1 MLQLSHAQGI
11 AQELINILT
20 PFCDRIEIAGSVR
33 RKKNIVKDIELVIIP
48 KKGII
53 HGGLFGDEISYYYP
67 IDNFILHP
75 NNMQFE
81 YRFSAD
87 GKKAYGEKN
96 KLLIYNHKEFGPVAL
111 DIFTADESNYM
122 MVKFIRTGGAE
133 TNKLIA
139 TTANKLKMNLRIYES
154 AFVDHK
160 GYKAVM
166 KSEEQIFQYLGL
178 KYLKPEER
186 T

>member
-1 MLQLSHAQGI
+1 MIQLAHAQQI

-48 KKGII
+48 KQEIVKE
-53 HGGLFGDEISYYYP
+53 GLFGDEERIIYP
-67 IDNFILHP
+67 IDKFLW
-75 NNMQFE
+75 E
-81 YRFSAD
+81 DSRFDFRLSKD
-87 GKKAYGEKN
+87 GKRMYGDKN
-96 KLLIYNHKEFGPVAL
+96 KLLMFDAIEFGWIAL

-154 AFVDHK
+154 AFVDRH
-160 GYKAVM
+160 GYKAIM

-178 KYLKPEER
+178 KYLTPEQR

>member
-11 AQELINILT
+11 AQELINILN
-20 PFCDRIEIAGSVR
+20 PFCDKIEIAGSVR

-48 KKGII
+48 KKQIEKT
-53 HGGLFGDEISYYYP
+53 GLFEDEEITYYP
-67 IDNFILHP
+67 IDNFILYNP
-75 NNMQFE
+75 LF
-81 YRFSAD
+81 RLRPSKI
-87 GKKAYGEKN
+87 GVTSYGEKN
-96 KLLIYNHKEFGPVAL
+96 KLLEYNSSEFGWIAL

-160 GYKAVM
+160 GYKAIM
-166 KSEEQIFQYLGL
+166 KSEEQVFQYLGL